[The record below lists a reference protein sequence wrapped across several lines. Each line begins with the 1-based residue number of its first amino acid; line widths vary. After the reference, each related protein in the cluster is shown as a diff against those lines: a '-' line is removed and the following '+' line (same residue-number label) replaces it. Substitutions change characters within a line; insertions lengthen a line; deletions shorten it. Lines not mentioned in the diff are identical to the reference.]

1 MYWSNMIGVY
11 ELVLIGEEFMYWSNK
26 IGVYVLV

>member
-1 MYWSNMIGVY
+1 MYWSNRIGVY
-11 ELVLIGEEFMYWSNK
+11 VLVLIGEEFMYWSNR

>member
-1 MYWSNMIGVY
+1 MYWSNRIGVY
-11 ELVLIGEEFMYWSNK
+11 ELVLIGLEFMYWSNS